1 VINKAVNRI
10 GHPFFGP
17 VYGNSVLLLRARWF
31 ARHLK
36 GNLTPETVSPQSFVP
51 GLPGFARSRK
61 IATIDI
67 VIKFQGFQFARR
79 KNEVKVRQSLAKS
92 PLPPDPGAPKM
103 LFPFLDLKAEY
114 AIMKEDIR
122 AAVDR
127 VLESQRFIMGPEVKH
142 LETEI
147 AAFIESRFAM
157 GCASGSDAL
166 LLALM
171 AVGVDSGDEVI
182 TPPFTFVA
190 TAGSIARLKAKPVFV
205 DIDRE
210 TYNLDVTRLEAAI
223 TSRTKAIMPVH
234 LFGLPAEMEK
244 IMEIARTH
252 HLPVIEDA
260 AQSIGAR
267 YHNQYVGNIGACGC
281 FSFFPSKNLG
291 GAGDGGMI
299 TTNDPALA
307 ERISVLRD
315 HGSRKK
321 YHYDLLGIN
330 SRLDSLQAAIL
341 LVKFKHLEAMS
352 KARRR
357 NADRYRKL
365 FGQAGLDKLI
375 ALPVE
380 PAGLHHVYNQ
390 FVVRTPERNRL
401 REHLR
406 NCGIP
411 TEIYYPS
418 PLHLQPAFADLGY
431 GPGEFPQ
438 SEEASRHVLTLP
450 VFPQMTEEQQKM
462 VVDGTAQFFAEKA

>member
-1 VINKAVNRI
+1 VSA
-10 GHPFFGP
+10 
-17 VYGNSVLLLRARWF
+17 
-31 ARHLK
+31 
-36 GNLTPETVSPQSFVP
+36 PES
-51 GLPGFARSRK
+51 
-61 IATIDI
+61 I
-67 VIKFQGFQFARR
+67 IK
-79 KNEVKVRQSLAKS
+79 
-92 PLPPDPGAPKM
+92 LPPSAGHSAPKM

-114 AIMKEDIR
+114 ATMKGDIR
-122 AAVDR
+122 AAVDK
-127 VLESQRFIMGPEVKH
+127 VLESQQFIMGPEVKQ
-142 LETEI
+142 LEAKI
-147 AAFIESRFAM
+147 AAFIGSGFAIA
-157 GCASGSDAL
+157 CASGSDAL

-171 AVGVDSGDEVI
+171 ALGVDSGDEVI

-210 TYNLDVTRLEAAI
+210 TYNLDPTLLEAAI

-234 LFGLPAEMEK
+234 LFGLPAEMGK
-244 IMEIARTH
+244 INEIARARRV
-252 HLPVIEDA
+252 PVIEDA

-267 YHNQYVGNIGACGC
+267 YRAQYVGNIGAYGC

-299 TTNDPALA
+299 TTNDPELA

-321 YHYDLLGIN
+321 YHYDLLGMN

-341 LVKFKHLEAMS
+341 LVKFKHLAAMS
-352 KARRR
+352 QARRR
-357 NADRYRKL
+357 NAERYREL
-365 FGQAGLDKLI
+365 FRQTGLDKLI

-380 PAGLHHVYNQ
+380 PAGMHHVYNQ
-390 FVVRTPERNRL
+390 FVIRTPQRDQL

-406 NCGIP
+406 NGGIP

-418 PLHLQPAFADLGY
+418 PLHLQPAFADLAYRAGD
-431 GPGEFPQ
+431 FPQ
-438 SEEASRHVLTLP
+438 SEEASQHVLALP

-462 VVDGTAQFFAEKA
+462 VVDGMARFFAKKS